1 MIGGFV
7 LLAFR
12 RIGASRLPLCRKI
25 LKKIGIFPIRR
36 HYYEPLF
43 DYRGCEKTLQSADRS
58 LHGIDF
64 RIEQQK
70 KVLHCLKYGHEIT
83 AKLVEG
89 VFKKI
94 HQGHVTSFAGGDAD
108 ILYQMIRYK
117 KPRRFYE
124 IGSGASTDIAK
135 VALAMNCSEDSR
147 YECDHIC
154 IDPFHPADKTKE
166 AVTNFQVIEKRVEE
180 VDISLFSDLVENDIL
195 FIDSSHIIRPGGDVL
210 REYLEILPS
219 LNAGVVV
226 HIHDIFS
233 PKHYLQRW
241 MTEDVLFWNEQ
252 YILEAFLTQNS
263 QWDVYLALN
272 YLCKNSYQDLKRCS
286 PLLREDSEPGSLW
299 IESNT

>member
-1 MIGGFV
+1 
-7 LLAFR
+7 
-12 RIGASRLPLCRKI
+12 
-25 LKKIGIFPIRR
+25 
-36 HYYEPLF
+36 
-43 DYRGCEKTLQSADRS
+43 
-58 LHGIDF
+58 IDF

-70 KVLHCLKYGHEIT
+70 KILHCLKYGHEIT

-94 HQGHVTSFAGGDAD
+94 YQGHVTSFAGGDAD

-117 KPRRFYE
+117 KPRRLYE

-135 VALAMNCSEDSR
+135 VALAQNCSEDSR

-166 AVTNFQVIEKRVEE
+166 SITNFQVMEKPVEE
-180 VDISLFSDLVENDIL
+180 VAISIFSGLVENDIL
-195 FIDSSHIIRPGGDVL
+195 FIDSCHIIRPGGDVL

-219 LNAGVVV
+219 LNSGVVV

-241 MTEDVLFWNEQ
+241 MTEDVIFWNEQ
-252 YILEAFLTQNS
+252 Y
-263 QWDVYLALN
+263 
-272 YLCKNSYQDLKRCS
+272 
-286 PLLREDSEPGSLW
+286 
-299 IESNT
+299 